1 MLDGNNVSVS
11 RSPLPESLDQGEPP
25 GHGRANERAQPEGT
39 GALRG
44 YGDRGIAGLRHRGL
58 GREQEQGTSDNGGGR
73 GRNAVAPEEAR
84 AGRVPMAFR

>member
-58 GREQEQGTSDNGGGR
+58 GREQEQGTSDGGRR